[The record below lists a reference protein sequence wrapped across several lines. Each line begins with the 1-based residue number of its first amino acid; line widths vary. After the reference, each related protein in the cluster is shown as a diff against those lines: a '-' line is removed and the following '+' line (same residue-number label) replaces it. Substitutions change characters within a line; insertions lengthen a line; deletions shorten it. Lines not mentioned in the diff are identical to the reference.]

1 MAEDY
6 GLTFAPIFVENLSTV
21 FGRDAVQR
29 AALELKRPNCS
40 KSVNASTYWLASAA
54 DGGKRQN
61 HIWLF
66 SVTVQVIPAAINTP
80 AGTLVMR
87 MRTGMR

>member
-1 MAEDY
+1 M
-6 GLTFAPIFVENLSTV
+6 GRVPKIFSELLINTS
-21 FGRDAVQR
+21 
-29 AALELKRPNCS
+29 AASRVGVKTS
-40 KSVNASTYWLASAA
+40 KFFEIGKSSTYWLASAA
-54 DGGKRQN
+54 VGPKRQN
-61 HIWLF
+61 YVWLF